1 MRKVFVIALSFFVL
15 LSSLFAVFMEED
27 LSVLQFGFSG
37 NVRTVQIEIAKL
49 GAELL
54 ISDPETLTFNE
65 KGFLISRETEEVKI
79 EYFYDD
85 FGRLKRKDFMNKDKT
100 VFQRV
105 EVLYEDDHYDAV
117 VFDDSGIELERTR
130 YWINSEERTLIFSVE
145 TETGV
150 STNTLFFDEDG
161 RKSERYSL
169 IRENVSELDMEVNIV
184 VESTFTYDSNGHLV
198 GEKTVVRIRRE
209 GREQASEF
217 RSRIDILLTDEQGNP
232 VRELRRIEFL
242 DSSSA
247 PEEFIYSRVYTY
259 Y

>member
-1 MRKVFVIALSFFVL
+1 MRKAFLIALSFFVI
-15 LSSLFAVFMEED
+15 LSLHFAVFMEEE
-27 LSVLQFGFSG
+27 LSATQFGFSG
-37 NVRTVQIEIAKL
+37 KVHTVQIEIAKL

-105 EVLYEDDHYDAV
+105 EVLYEDDYYDAV
-117 VFDDSGIELERTR
+117 AFDDSGMELERTR
-130 YWINSEERTLIFSVE
+130 YWIDSEERTLIFSVK

-150 STNTLFFDEDG
+150 STNTIFFDENG
-161 RKSERYSL
+161 RKTESYSL
-169 IRENVSELDMEVNIV
+169 IRENVSELDMQVTIV
-184 VESTFTYDSNGHLV
+184 VESTFTYDSNGYLE
-198 GEKTVVRIRRE
+198 GEKTVVRIRKE
-209 GREQASEF
+209 GREQASEY

-232 VRELRRIEFL
+232 VRELRRTEFL
-242 DSSSA
+242 DNSSA
-247 PEEFIYSRVYTY
+247 PEEFIYSREYTY
-259 Y
+259 F